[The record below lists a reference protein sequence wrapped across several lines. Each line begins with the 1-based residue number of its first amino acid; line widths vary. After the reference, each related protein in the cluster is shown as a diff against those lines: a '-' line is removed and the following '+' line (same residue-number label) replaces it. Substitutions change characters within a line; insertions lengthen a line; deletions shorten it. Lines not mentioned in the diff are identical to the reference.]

1 MARGPWKKQ
10 LKNSKG
16 KSSGL
21 ALQWV
26 MCLMQACNHQGERK
40 NFKKH
45 WDDAHVSKGHSMGG
59 IPCANFVLK
68 GNFNLFSV
76 IFQNILIIY
85 SVGSRLTLDR
95 VARPILA
102 RPSIAQTTRHRAT
115 KTITDQMIIKEDTVN
130 NLCWTLQSLSKVKV
144 CAFHFFGKFL
154 RQYIGKAEREK
165 SIFGDFS
172 LSALVQI
179 TISLFQFW
187 SI

>member
-1 MARGPWKKQ
+1 MKNISSFIISNKKIKMARGPWKKE

-76 IFQNILIIY
+76 IF
-85 SVGSRLTLDR
+85 
-95 VARPILA
+95 
-102 RPSIAQTTRHRAT
+102 
-115 KTITDQMIIKEDTVN
+115 
-130 NLCWTLQSLSKVKV
+130 
-144 CAFHFFGKFL
+144 
-154 RQYIGKAEREK
+154 
-165 SIFGDFS
+165 
-172 LSALVQI
+172 
-179 TISLFQFW
+179 
-187 SI
+187 